1 MAFVKRKKPQSSEI
15 PTDSVSDIA
24 FLLIIFFI
32 LTTTIRKLTG
42 FSTDLPA
49 ADKMAT
55 TPDMGTTPT
64 IVLTEDTISFGIGGG
79 ESKVT
84 MDELRAK
91 LKELKLNEIVD
102 PRSAKKVILMEPAAG
117 IQYQRYY
124 EVMSSISS
132 AGGVVGIL
140 TDEPVGGKQ

>member
-1 MAFVKRKKPQSSEI
+1 MAFAKRKKPQSSEI

-42 FSTDLPA
+42 FSTELPA

-55 TPDMGTTPT
+55 TTQTDTTPT
-64 IVLTEDTISFGIGGG
+64 IVLTEETITWGD
-79 ESKVT
+79 SKVT

-91 LKELKLNEIVD
+91 LKELKLGEKAPTD
-102 PRSAKKVILMEPAAG
+102 PKKVILMEPAAG

-124 EVMSSISS
+124 EVMSSISA

-140 TDEPVGGKQ
+140 MEEEGGGQAK

>member
-1 MAFVKRKKPQSSEI
+1 MAFAKRKKPQSSEV

-32 LTTTIRKLTG
+32 LTTTIRQLTG
-42 FSTDLPA
+42 FNTELPA
-49 ADKMAT
+49 ADKRASNSL
-55 TPDMGTTPT
+55 DTTPT
-64 IVLTEDTISFGIGGG
+64 IVLTEDTISFN
-79 ESKVT
+79 EAKVT

-91 LKELKLNEIVD
+91 LKELKLGEKGPQD
-102 PRSAKKVILMEPAAG
+102 PKKVILMEPAAG

-140 TDEPVGGKQ
+140 TEDK

>member
-1 MAFVKRKKPQSSEI
+1 MAFAKRKKPQSSEI

-49 ADKMAT
+49 ADKTAIAQME
-55 TPDMGTTPT
+55 TTPT
-64 IVLTEDTISFGIGGG
+64 IVLTEDMISFN
-79 ESKVT
+79 EAKVT

-91 LKELKLNEIVD
+91 LKDLKLSEKD
-102 PRSAKKVILMEPAAG
+102 PKDPKKVILMEPAAG

-140 TDEPVGGKQ
+140 TDEPAGGK